1 MALPATRSQTNH
13 TPAACALRAS
23 FTEGRRGMASSLL
36 ETKGF
41 FTALF
46 DFGFTSFITLK
57 FLRVIYTFLVCLI
70 LLVGLLFLVI
80 GLAQGGGTAVVV
92 IFLAPLATLLY
103 LIFVRIY
110 MELIAMFFRIGENT
124 SIMAAKLT
132 GQAPPPAAPGYGY
145 DPGAATGPPT
155 PSI

>member
-1 MALPATRSQTNH
+1 
-13 TPAACALRAS
+13 
-23 FTEGRRGMASSLL
+23 
-36 ETKGF
+36 
-41 FTALF
+41 
-46 DFGFTSFITLK
+46 
-57 FLRVIYTFLVCLI
+57 VIYTFLVCLI

-80 GLAQGGGTAVVV
+80 GLSQGGGTAVVV
-92 IFLAPLATLLY
+92 SFLAPLATLLY

-145 DPGAATGPPT
+145 DPGAPTGPPT
-155 PSI
+155 PRSSTTQGQPGCAVTKSMTSSTRPSRLGSRSA